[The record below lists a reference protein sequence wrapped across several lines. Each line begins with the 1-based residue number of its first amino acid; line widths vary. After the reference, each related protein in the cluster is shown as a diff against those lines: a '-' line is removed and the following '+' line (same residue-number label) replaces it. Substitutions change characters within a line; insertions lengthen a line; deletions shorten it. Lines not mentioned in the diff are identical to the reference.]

1 MCKTMKA
8 VINRTMSRAERRGPS
23 LRSSD
28 ARLGLAKEISAAI
41 PAHCKQS
48 VSITRK
54 TAVPASRTK
63 LLIVLASL
71 HRGFCKCEP
80 DPGAHSTEPERVPT
94 QHQNSWS
101 RLSAPP
107 SSLWRRL
114 DSASPRVGP
123 RLQQKTQVAPVAL
136 GTLCLCGTRPVR
148 PRRHGKP
155 AEWSADKP
163 ALLPVAAPP

>member
-1 MCKTMKA
+1 MCKTMNA
-8 VINRTMSRAERRGPS
+8 VINRTISRAERIGPS
-23 LRSSD
+23 LRSPG
-28 ARLGLAKEISAAI
+28 ANLGFAKEISAAI

-48 VSITRK
+48 VTIARK

-101 RLSAPP
+101 RLLAPP

-114 DSASPRVGP
+114 DSAS
-123 RLQQKTQVAPVAL
+123 LKVAPHL
-136 GTLCLCGTRPVR
+136 ER
-148 PRRHGKP
+148 KM
-155 AEWSADKP
+155 
-163 ALLPVAAPP
+163 